1 MKLLL
6 KILFVIF
13 IIAIITGT
21 YLLNQKHPKGD
32 VIIGLSILFLSFI
45 LMPLFIFYRFR
56 NGKYK
61 KYVLDPNSKNP
72 FKIDE
77 ENLKD

>member
-1 MKLLL
+1 MSMIAGVYL
-6 KILFVIF
+6 K
-13 IIAIITGT
+13 
-21 YLLNQKHPKGD
+21 YQDHPKGEI
-32 VIIGLSILFLSFI
+32 VIGLSILFLSFI

-77 ENLKD
+77 EKLKD